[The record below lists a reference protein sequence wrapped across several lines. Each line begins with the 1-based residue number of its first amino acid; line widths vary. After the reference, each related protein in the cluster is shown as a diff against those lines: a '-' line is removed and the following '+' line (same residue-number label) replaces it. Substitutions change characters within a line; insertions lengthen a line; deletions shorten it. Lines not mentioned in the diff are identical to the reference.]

1 MNRKKKTF
9 YEKYGKRFFDIFMSL
24 LFILLFWWVYLVLG
38 IIVRINMGSPIIY
51 KQPRPGKN
59 EKIFELIKYRSMTE
73 TKDNAGNLLS
83 DEDRLT
89 NFGKVLRRTS
99 LDELPE
105 ILNILKGEMSFVGPR
120 PFLVRDLVFMNEK
133 QKKRHNVTP
142 GLTGLAQISGRNN
155 LSWEDKISL
164 DLYYIKNITF
174 FGDIKI
180 IVKTFLKVFVNISA
194 VDVRETNL
202 ELDFGD
208 YLLENKRI
216 DLNQYYSCQKEALN
230 ILKDFY
236 ESRK

>member
-73 TKDNAGNLLS
+73 AKDNAGNLLS

-89 NFGKVLRRTS
+89 NFGKCLRRTS

-133 QKKRHNVTP
+133 QRKRHNVTP

-155 LSWEDKISL
+155 LSWEDKIGL
-164 DLYYIKNITF
+164 DLDYIKNISF
-174 FGDIKI
+174 FCDIKI
-180 IVKTFLKVFVNISA
+180 IVKTFLKVFVNSSE

-216 DLNQYYSCQKEALN
+216 DLNQYYNCQKEALN
-230 ILKDFY
+230 ILNEFY

>member
-9 YEKYGKRFFDIFMSL
+9 YEKFGKRFFDIFMSL
-24 LFILLFWWVYLVLG
+24 LFILLFWWVYLILG
-38 IIVRINMGSPIIY
+38 ITVRINMGSPIIF

-83 DEDRLT
+83 DEERLT

-164 DLYYIKNITF
+164 DLYYIKNISF

-180 IVKTFLKVFVNISA
+180 ILKTFLKVFVNRSV

-216 DLNQYYSCQKEALN
+216 DLNQYYSCQEKALN